1 MDRHGSVAVPID
13 APPIRET
20 FWSMKRCGLYVR
32 CSTDHQTVEN
42 QITILTEVAERSG
55 WTIVRVFEDQGISG
69 AKGRDKR
76 PGFDALLKA
85 IHRREIDMA
94 AAFAVDRLGRSLTDL
109 VAFLNDIQASG
120 CDLYLHQQ
128 AVDTSSPSGR
138 MMFGLL
144 AVFSEFERAL
154 IRSRVISG
162 IERARAKRRRV
173 RSAQFVA
180 RPCGEGREGPEG
192 RSEHQG
198 GSANDRHLDGLRPAH
213 QTLHAHGQRR
223 PSGERFLLTSGT
235 VVRGRSRR

>member
-1 MDRHGSVAVPID
+1 
-13 APPIRET
+13 
-20 FWSMKRCGLYVR
+20 MKRCGLYVR

-55 WTIVRVFEDQGISG
+55 WTIVRVFEDQRISG
-69 AKGRDKR
+69 AKGRDQR

-162 IERARAKRRRV
+162 IERARAKGVVFGRPSLSPDR
-173 RSAQFVA
+173 VA
-180 RPCGEGREGPEG
+180 RVEKALKDG
-192 RSEHQG
+192 RSIRAVARATGTSTASVQRIKRSLTTVTEDRLESVEH
-198 GSANDRHLDGLRPAH
+198 A
-213 QTLHAHGQRR
+213 
-223 PSGERFLLTSGT
+223 
-235 VVRGRSRR
+235 